1 MEIIISLASQVVS
14 VTKTFVP
21 NFSLAGRRTMRVIPS
36 EARNLLFVCVEQL
49 VFILRCPFRIRNFFI
64 PKNKKPTRLA
74 SGLKTFR

>member
-1 MEIIISLASQVVS
+1 
-14 VTKTFVP
+14 
-21 NFSLAGRRTMRVIPS
+21 MRVIPS